1 MKRSGQG
8 EGEVVRCAVCS
19 MEGGRSHL
27 LHRDRHVDDGAAAC
41 GAELETKAIQ
51 RFAKISQS
59 ISWLKAP
66 TSTFT
71 FKTLLS
77 NLREGSFEALVNF
90 AGDGNCL

>member
-41 GAELETKAIQ
+41 GAELETKAIR

-71 FKTLLS
+71 FKTLLRHYA
-77 NLREGSFEALVNF
+77 NQAIRHKLVMQMQ
-90 AGDGNCL
+90 LS